1 MNKATTVKAAAL
13 LVLASSWTQV
23 AAVPVIEI
31 TETAA
36 APLAG
41 GGVRP
46 LPVQQG
52 SGMSLQNEFLF
63 TLQQLQDEV
72 RMLRGALE
80 EQQHKVDRLEQQQR
94 DRYRD
99 MDRRIS
105 LLMAAL
111 PDDALLKAQQAQTAD
126 TAADTAAAVP
136 QAETEA
142 PASSAAVDSVAY
154 EAAFAH
160 VRQREHVQAEEAFDR
175 FVKDYPDSA
184 LIPNAWYWLG
194 EVKLAQGKSEAAAS
208 AFDLVLTRY
217 PRHAKAADALYKLG
231 VLTQR
236 GGDSAG
242 AVRLM
247 QRVQNEYPQ
256 SSAAGLARSFLSTQQ

>member
-1 MNKATTVKAAAL
+1 MNRAATVKAAL

-31 TETAA
+31 TEIAP
-36 APLAG
+36 APLG
-41 GGVRP
+41 GSGVRP
-46 LPVQQG
+46 LPLQQG
-52 SGMSLQNEFLF
+52 AGMSLQNELLF
-63 TLQQLQDEV
+63 MLQQLQDEV

-99 MDRRIS
+99 LDRRIS

-111 PDDALLKAQQAQTAD
+111 PDEALLKARQAQSVD
-126 TAADTAAAVP
+126 TAKDTTSALP
-136 QAETEA
+136 QEETGA
-142 PASSAAVDSVAY
+142 PASSAGADSVAY

-160 VRQREHVQAEEAFDR
+160 VRQRDFVQAEEAFDR
-175 FVKDYPDSA
+175 FVKEYPDSA

-194 EVKLAQGKSEAAAS
+194 EVKLAQGRSDAAAS

-231 VLTQR
+231 VLAQR
-236 GGDSAG
+236 EGDSAG
-242 AVRLM
+242 AARLM
-247 QRVQNEYPQ
+247 QRVQNEYPH